1 MRYSGA
7 SLDRW
12 WNPAVKR
19 QAEDRVHRF
28 GQERIVYAT
37 RLICSDTIEERI
49 EQLLERKKIL
59 VEELVGA
66 VGFEPTTS

>member
-1 MRYSGA
+1 MRYSCA

-12 WNPAVKR
+12 WNPAVER

-28 GQERIVYAT
+28 GQERMVYAT
-37 RLICSDTIEERI
+37 RLICNDTFEERT
-49 EQLLERKKIL
+49 ERLLERKKIL
-59 VEELVGA
+59 FEELVGA